1 MAKKPTYEELEQRVK
16 ELEKESAERK
26 RAEEALR
33 QSEDQKKAI
42 LDASIDR
49 IRLVDK
55 DMRIIWANK
64 TTTRELNVA
73 PEDLAGQ
80 FCYEVLV
87 GRDKPCVECPTKN
100 ALNSGNIE
108 YAILEQPFLKG
119 IEGVLY
125 WDGYAVPLKNES
137 GDIVSLIQ
145 ITRNITERKKAE
157 EELRQANEELLREQ
171 KQRKILSK
179 KLIDLLEKDRQ
190 WIAVELHDHI
200 CQP

>member
-73 PEDLAGQ
+73 PEDLAG
-80 FCYEVLV
+80 
-87 GRDKPCVECPTKN
+87 
-100 ALNSGNIE
+100 
-108 YAILEQPFLKG
+108 
-119 IEGVLY
+119 
-125 WDGYAVPLKNES
+125 
-137 GDIVSLIQ
+137 
-145 ITRNITERKKAE
+145 
-157 EELRQANEELLREQ
+157 
-171 KQRKILSK
+171 
-179 KLIDLLEKDRQ
+179 
-190 WIAVELHDHI
+190 
-200 CQP
+200 